1 MIEKHLMRL
10 RARDNVSAEEEQ
22 AIRAAMLDPVD
33 VAARTTI
40 IRAGQLL
47 STSTMLL
54 EGLMCRYK
62 DLRNGERQITELH
75 VAGDFVDLHS
85 FSLKRLDH
93 NIMALT
99 PCRIAP
105 VPHDRLTRITEEHP
119 HLARMYW
126 FSTNLDAAIHRE
138 WEVSLGRRSA
148 ISKTAHLFCEL
159 HVRLGLV
166 GLADEASYDLK
177 LTQVD
182 IAECLGLTAV
192 HVNRTLRDL
201 REQGAVEFNKG
212 RVTIGDMTKLRRI
225 AEFEPAYLYLE
236 RQHE

>member
-1 MIEKHLMRL
+1 VIEKHLMRL
-10 RARDNVSAEEEQ
+10 RARDTVSAEEER
-22 AIRAAMLDPVD
+22 AIRDAMLEPRD

-47 STSTMLL
+47 STSTLL
-54 EGLMCRYK
+54 LDGLMCRYK
-62 DLRNGERQITELH
+62 DLRNGQRQITELH
-75 VAGDFVDLHS
+75 VPGDFVDLHS

-99 PCRIAP
+99 ACRIAM
-105 VPHDRLTRITEEHP
+105 VPHERLTRITEEHP

-148 ISKTAHLFCEL
+148 ISRTAHLFCEL

-166 GLADEASYDLK
+166 GLSDETGYDLK
-177 LTQVD
+177 LTQTD

-192 HVNRTLRDL
+192 HVNRTLREL
-201 REQGAVEFNKG
+201 REQGAVEFSKG
-212 RVTIGDMTKLRRI
+212 RVTIHDVAKLRRI
-225 AEFEPAYLYLE
+225 AEFEPDYLYLE

>member
-10 RARDNVSAEEEQ
+10 RARDTVSAKEEQ
-22 AIRAAMLDPVD
+22 VIRDAVLETRD
-33 VAARTTI
+33 VPARTTI
-40 IRAGQLL
+40 IHAGQLL
-47 STSTMLL
+47 STSTLL
-54 EGLMCRYK
+54 LDGLMCRYK
-62 DLRNGERQITELH
+62 DLRSGERQITELH
-75 VAGDFVDLHS
+75 VPGDFVDLHS

-99 PCRIAP
+99 PCRVAA
-105 VPHDRLTRITEEHP
+105 VPHQRLTRITEEHP

-148 ISKTAHLFCEL
+148 VSKTAHLFCEL
-159 HVRLGLV
+159 HIRLGLV
-166 GLADEASYDLK
+166 GLADETGYDLK
-177 LTQVD
+177 LTQIDV
-182 IAECLGLTAV
+182 AECLGLTAV

-201 REQGAVEFNKG
+201 REQGMVEFNKG
-212 RVTIGDMTKLRRI
+212 RVTINDMARLRKI
-225 AEFEPAYLYLE
+225 AEFEPDYLYLK

>member
-10 RARDNVSAEEEQ
+10 RARDTVSVEEEQ
-22 AIRAAMLDPVD
+22 AIRDAMLEPRD

-47 STSTMLL
+47 TTSTLL
-54 EGLMCRYK
+54 LDGLMCRHK

-75 VAGDFVDLHS
+75 VPGDFVDLHS

-99 PCRIAP
+99 ACRIAM
-105 VPHDRLTRITEEHP
+105 VPHERLTRITEEHP

-126 FSTNLDAAIHRE
+126 FSTNLDASIHRE
-138 WEVSLGRRSA
+138 WEVSLGRRTA

-166 GLADEASYDLK
+166 GLTDGMSYDLK
-177 LTQVD
+177 LTQTD

-201 REQGAVEFNKG
+201 REQEALEFSKG
-212 RVTIGDMTKLRRI
+212 RVTIRDLTKLRRI
-225 AEFEPAYLYLE
+225 AEFEPDYLYLE

>member
-10 RARDNVSAEEEQ
+10 RARDRVSAEEEQ
-22 AIRAAMLDPVD
+22 AIRAAILETRE

-47 STSTMLL
+47 STSTLL
-54 EGLMCRYK
+54 LDGLMCRYK

-75 VAGDFVDLHS
+75 VPGDFVDLHS

-99 PCRIAP
+99 PCRIAV
-105 VPHDRLTRITEEHP
+105 VPHERLTRITEEHP

-138 WEVSLGRRSA
+138 WVVSLGRRSA
-148 ISKTAHLFCEL
+148 VSKTAHLFCEL

-166 GLADEASYDLK
+166 GLADETSYDLK

-201 REQGAVEFNKG
+201 RERGTVAFSKG
-212 RVTIGDMTKLRRI
+212 RVTIQDMARLRKI
-225 AEFEPAYLYLE
+225 AEFEPDYLYLE

>member
-10 RARDNVSAEEEQ
+10 RARDSVSAEEEQ
-22 AIRAAMLDPVD
+22 AIRDAMLEPRD
-33 VAARTTI
+33 VAARKTI

-47 STSTMLL
+47 TTSTLL
-54 EGLMCRYK
+54 LDGLMCRYK

-75 VAGDFVDLHS
+75 VPGDFVDLHS

-93 NIMALT
+93 NIMTLT
-99 PCRIAP
+99 ACRLAM
-105 VPHDRLTRITEEHP
+105 VPHERLTRITEEHP
-119 HLARMYW
+119 HLARLYW

-138 WEVSLGRRSA
+138 WEVSLGRRTA

-166 GLADEASYDLK
+166 GLNDDLSYDLK
-177 LTQVD
+177 LTQTDV
-182 IAECLGLTAV
+182 AECLGLTAV

-201 REQGAVEFNKG
+201 REQGAVEFVRG
-212 RVTIGDMTKLRRI
+212 RVTILDLAKLRKI
-225 AEFEPAYLYLE
+225 AEFEPDYLYLE
-236 RQHE
+236 RQRE